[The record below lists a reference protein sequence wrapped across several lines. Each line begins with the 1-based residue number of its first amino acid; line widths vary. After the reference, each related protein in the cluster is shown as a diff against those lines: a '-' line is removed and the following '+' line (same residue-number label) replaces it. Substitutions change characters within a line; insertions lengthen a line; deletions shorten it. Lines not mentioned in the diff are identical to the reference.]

1 MKSRTWIAALL
12 ATATA
17 LFAGG
22 AGAQLLFTATGS
34 NGVNGNLFIINPATA
49 AATLVGPILVGATPV
64 SLTGLAVQPGTGV
77 LYGSIANGSPNLANN
92 LITINTATGAAT
104 VVGPFGI
111 AQGTPDL
118 AFNAA
123 GTLFGWNRTTNSL
136 VTINLATGAATNVAA
151 SGLAAFNTGGGVAV
165 SGTTAIVAIHS
176 SAGTLDSVNTTTG
189 VGTTGPTLAGAP
201 IGGSI
206 NSMSF
211 SPTGVLFGVN
221 SNNSG
226 SPTTNFLVTIN
237 SATGAV
243 TSIGALPGD
252 TDAIAFSPQAA
263 PNGVVP
269 TMSEWALITLALLLA
284 GAGALAIRRRGA

>member
-136 VTINLATGAATNVAA
+136 VTINLATGA
-151 SGLAAFNTGGGVAV
+151 
-165 SGTTAIVAIHS
+165 
-176 SAGTLDSVNTTTG
+176 
-189 VGTTGPTLAGAP
+189 
-201 IGGSI
+201 
-206 NSMSF
+206 
-211 SPTGVLFGVN
+211 
-221 SNNSG
+221 
-226 SPTTNFLVTIN
+226 
-237 SATGAV
+237 
-243 TSIGALPGD
+243 
-252 TDAIAFSPQAA
+252 
-263 PNGVVP
+263 
-269 TMSEWALITLALLLA
+269 
-284 GAGALAIRRRGA
+284 